1 MRTWKRIV
9 REYFTFNNRERRGLF
24 ALVFMLFVLISIH
37 VVMRNMPQAL
47 PKLTFQDLET
57 IDDFVETEKN
67 LISTNDSDSNTKP
80 EIRWVSFGPN
90 VVSAQELIRLG
101 LKDYVAERLVKY
113 RTKGGRFGSMSDL
126 SKIYG
131 IDSEW
136 IKKAEPYAQF
146 EVKAQQTESANQFMI
161 SAPDSVA
168 ASIPKIELNQ
178 AESLELIQVPWIGP
192 YYAREIVKLRADL
205 GGFRDYLQLLEIYN
219 MKDDAIESLIEH
231 STLDTA
237 LIVPIH
243 LNSCDVRRLAY
254 HPYLSWRQAKI
265 IVNYRD
271 QHGPYENISLIKET
285 DVINDSVYLKIAP
298 YLTVE

>member
-1 MRTWKRIV
+1 MNNIRPFNAHLEKNCKRILHLQQS
-9 REYFTFNNRERRGLF
+9 RKTGLVCVGLY
-24 ALVFMLFVLISIH
+24 ALCPNFYSCGDA
-37 VVMRNMPQAL
+37 NMPQAL

-80 EIRWVSFGPN
+80 EIRWVSFDPN

-192 YYAREIVKLRADL
+192 YTPEK
-205 GGFRDYLQLLEIYN
+205 
-219 MKDDAIESLIEH
+219 S
-231 STLDTA
+231 
-237 LIVPIH
+237 
-243 LNSCDVRRLAY
+243 
-254 HPYLSWRQAKI
+254 
-265 IVNYRD
+265 
-271 QHGPYENISLIKET
+271 
-285 DVINDSVYLKIAP
+285 
-298 YLTVE
+298 